1 MATTIKKKDNEF
13 STILLVCGIFTVG
26 LVLVDIFAAKW
37 SIMEAWVIGLAIV
50 FHALTALAWVNVFK
64 HWQDPNKDYWKKLVI
79 AFAIVAIAVI
89 MGHRAGWIENSQF
102 LGS

>member
-1 MATTIKKKDNEF
+1 MATTTKKKDTEF
-13 STILLVCGIFTVG
+13 QTILLVCGLFSATLIA
-26 LVLVDIFAAKW
+26 VDIFAAKW
-37 SIMEAWVIGLAIV
+37 SLMEGWVIALAVI

-79 AFAIVAIAVI
+79 AFAIIAIAVI

-102 LGS
+102 MS